1 MEVILAIDIGTSS
14 VKVAIIN
21 FKGQL
26 VENFQTNYPTHCLK
40 PNILEQNPGDW
51 WDAVK
56 SGIYQILNEKQNTK
70 ISKYDQSVKR
80 GSWDPLVGDP
90 IFRIE
95 NKIFGIIGFGSIG
108 KRVAEK
114 IRSFKLSIIVYDPF
128 VNSKLISEHSA
139 KK

>member
-26 VENFQTNYPTHCLK
+26 VENFQTNYRTHCLK

-56 SGIYQILNEKQNTK
+56 SGIYQILKEKQNTK

-80 GSWDPLVGDP
+80 GSWDPLVGNP

-108 KRVAEK
+108 KE
-114 IRSFKLSIIVYDPF
+114 LQ
-128 VNSKLISEHSA
+128 